1 MSHHKEDTT
10 IKTIKGNKTIRAVDL
25 FCGAGG
31 TSSGLYNACHSAGYN
46 LDLLAIDHWDVA
58 VMTHKANHPEARHL
72 CASLESVNPNS
83 MIQNRHLDIMVA
95 SPECTNHSIARGSCP
110 IRDQSRVSAWYVLKW
125 AEALRIDNILI
136 ENVKEF
142 REWGP
147 IGSND
152 KPLKSRKGETYQAFL
167 NALRSL
173 GYSVEDRI
181 VNAADY
187 GDPTTRQRLFIM
199 ARRGRREIQWPAA
212 THSKSNGL
220 SLFGDQKPWKAAKEI
235 IDWSLQGQS
244 IFHRK
249 RPLAPNTLK
258 RIAVGLNRFGGKS
271 FLVKLYGTGTAQS
284 VDLPLPTV
292 TAGGNHLALAEPF
305 ITGLEGQSTVK
316 EISKPVP
323 TIPDLYLCE
332 PFIVKYYG
340 TGKVQ
345 GINNPLGTITTKDR
359 FGLVQTS
366 DDQKELDI
374 RFRMLQPHELAAAM
388 SFGAEYQFSGTRSD
402 QIRQIGNAVPVRTA
416 EALCGAL
423 LAA

>member
-1 MSHHKEDTT
+1 MSYKEGPI
-10 IKTIKGNKTIRAVDL
+10 IKKNKTIRAVDL

-31 TSSGLYNACHSAGYN
+31 TSSGLYRACHFAGYN
-46 LDLLAIDHWDVA
+46 LDLLAINHWDVA
-58 VMTHKANHPEARHL
+58 VKTHEANHPEARHL

-83 MIQNRHLDIMVA
+83 MVQDRHLDIMIA
-95 SPECTNHSIARGSCP
+95 SPECIHHSIARGSRP
-110 IRDQSRVSAWYVLKW
+110 ICDQSRASAWYILKW

-147 IGSND
+147 IGFND
-152 KPLKSRKGETYQAFL
+152 RPLKSRKGETYQAFL

-181 VNAADY
+181 INAADY

-199 ARRGRREIQWPAA
+199 ARRGRKKIQWPAV
-212 THSKSNGL
+212 THCKDNNL
-220 SLFGDQKPWKAAKEI
+220 SLFETQKPWKSAKEI

-249 RPLAPNTLK
+249 KPLSPNTLN

-284 VDLPLPTV
+284 VDIPLPTV

-305 ITGLEGQSTVK
+305 ITVLKGQSTVRR
-316 EISKPVP
+316 ISEPLP
-323 TIPDLYLCE
+323 TITTTPHLYLCE

-366 DDQKELDI
+366 DGRRELDI

-388 SFGAEYQFSGTRSD
+388 SFGAEYQFSGTKSD